1 MQIIYHSSSS
11 SVCFPPSVATVGF
24 FDGLHAGHRALI
36 NELKTLA
43 ALSSQKSIL
52 FTFATHPRQVLN
64 PDFQPDLL
72 TTLSEKLKQLET
84 TGIDVCVVLEF
95 NAAMAKL
102 SAFDFIKTILK
113 EQYNVNTLLIG
124 HDHRFGHNRNDGF
137 DEYQQFGKELNVNV
151 IQAKR
156 FTTATDSKISSSHIR
171 LALLNGDIE
180 QSNRLLTYSYSI
192 QGKVV
197 EGFKMGRKIGYPTAN
212 IEIENKNK
220 IIPTRGVYA
229 VRVYWNKQSYKG
241 MLNIGFRP
249 TLNNGKNISIEV
261 HLFDFN
267 QDIYAE
273 TIELEFIQKIRDE
286 VKFDGLD
293 KLIEQLGKDEL
304 TARQILNDES

>member
-1 MQIIYHSSSS
+1 MQIIYHSSS

-43 ALSSQKSIL
+43 ALNSQKSIL

-64 PDFQPDLL
+64 PEFQPDLL

-102 SAFDFIKTILK
+102 SAFDFIKTVLK
-113 EQYNVNTLLIG
+113 EQYNVSTLLIG

-137 DEYQQFGKELNVNV
+137 AEYQQFGKELNVDV

-156 FTTATDSKISSSHIR
+156 FTTATDAQISSSQIR
-171 LALLNGDIE
+171 FALLNGDIE
-180 QSNRLLTYSYSI
+180 QSNRLLTYPYSI

-197 EGFKMGRKIGYPTAN
+197 EGFKMGRKIGFPTAN
-212 IEIENKNK
+212 IVLDNKNK
-220 IIPTRGVYA
+220 IIPTIGVYA
-229 VRVYWNKQSYKG
+229 VMVYWNKQSYKG
-241 MLNIGFRP
+241 MLNIGVRP
-249 TLNNGKNISIEV
+249 TLNNGKNISIEA

-267 QDIYAE
+267 QDIYNE
-273 TIELEFIQKIRDE
+273 SIELEFIQKIRDE

-293 KLIEQLGKDEL
+293 KLIEQLGKDEV
-304 TARQILNDES
+304 TARKILNEVS

>member
-1 MQIIYHSSSS
+1 MQIIYYSSS
-11 SVCFPPSVATVGF
+11 SVCITPSVATVGF

-52 FTFATHPRQVLN
+52 FTFAMHPRQVLN

-72 TTLSEKLKQLET
+72 TTLPEKLKQLET

-102 SAFDFIKTILK
+102 SAFDFIKTILM
-113 EQYNVNTLLIG
+113 EQYNVSTLLIG

-137 DEYQQFGKELNVNV
+137 TEYQQFGKELNVDV

-156 FTTATDSKISSSHIR
+156 FTTDTDSKISSSHIR
-171 LALLNGDIE
+171 IALLNGDIE
-180 QSNRLLTYSYSI
+180 QSNRLLTYPYSI
-192 QGKVV
+192 QGKVI

-212 IEIENKNK
+212 IALENKNK
-220 IIPTRGVYA
+220 IIPTMGVYA
-229 VRVYWNKQSYKG
+229 VMVYWNMQSYKG
-241 MLNIGFRP
+241 MLNIGVRP

-273 TIELEFIQKIRDE
+273 TIELEFVRKIRDE

-304 TARQILNDES
+304 TARQILNEVS